1 MLIRA
6 SFETNEVDI
15 AGTAADW
22 AIFCHSL
29 ESDSG
34 DYLVGISPDASPW
47 DCYLTMLS
55 PVENG
60 GASRWKMA
68 ARGIEGLNGVAPG
81 EPGIG
86 IG

>member
-1 MLIRA
+1 MLKNNFRLNTPYRVAIYARQSTDSQNPNSPDQQIDTINNLIR
-6 SFETNEVDI
+6 
-15 AGTAADW
+15 
-22 AIFCHSL
+22 L
-29 ESDSG
+29 
-34 DYLVGISPDASPW
+34 LV
-47 DCYLTMLS
+47 LS

>member
-1 MLIRA
+1 
-6 SFETNEVDI
+6 
-15 AGTAADW
+15 
-22 AIFCHSL
+22 
-29 ESDSG
+29 
-34 DYLVGISPDASPW
+34 
-47 DCYLTMLS
+47 MLS